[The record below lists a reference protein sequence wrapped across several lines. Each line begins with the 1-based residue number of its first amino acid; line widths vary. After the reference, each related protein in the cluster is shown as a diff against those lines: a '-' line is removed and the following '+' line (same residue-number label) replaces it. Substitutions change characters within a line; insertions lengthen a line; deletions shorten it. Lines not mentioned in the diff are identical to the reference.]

1 MHLNRRIAALAA
13 ACVAVASAALAE
25 PEHGLAMYGEPALP
39 PDFVSLPY
47 ANPDAPKGGRIVFGE
62 GGGFDAFNPYILK
75 GRSPYGLRV
84 HVFES
89 LMGRSWDEPFTLYG
103 LLAESVETGPNREW
117 VEFQLRPEAKFS
129 DGTPLTVDDVIWSFE
144 TLAEKGLPR
153 YANAWD
159 KVESV
164 EKVGARGLRFTFS
177 EQDNELPLILGLRP
191 VLNPRD
197 WEGRDFAESTLDV
210 PTATGPYTVGRFEPG
225 RFIEFVRDPDYW
237 GKDLPFNRGQ
247 HNLDVIRYEYY
258 ADGDVIFEAFR
269 AGEVSTFRESN
280 PAKWARDYDF
290 PAVRDGR
297 IVKSEIP
304 HQRPSGM
311 EGFVFNTRREPFR
324 DWRVREAL
332 IQAFNFD
339 FVNRT
344 LNDGAYKRITSY
356 FSNSDLAM
364 QPGAAEGK
372 VAELLAPFE
381 DTLLPGALDG
391 YGLPENT
398 SGGRDRAAIRRA
410 SALLEEAGWTI
421 RQGTLRNADGE
432 AFTLTISLDSSA
444 RLISLTPSEQE
455 AVANI
460 WRDSLAR
467 LGIAAEIELVDSA
480 QFAERKDAYD
490 FDVIINRW
498 GLSLSP
504 GNEQYLYWGSDGVE
518 QPGTRNYMG
527 MDSPA
532 AEAMID
538 AMLTA
543 DDHDGF
549 VAAVRALDRVLMAG
563 RYVVPFWFA
572 DRTLM
577 AHKATLRFPDTLPV
591 YGDWIGFLP
600 DVWWSEE

>member
-1 MHLNRRIAALAA
+1 MYMNRRIAVVAA
-13 ACVAVASAALAE
+13 ACITLATMAVAE
-25 PEHGLAMYGEPALP
+25 PKHGLAMYGEPALP

-47 ANPDAPKGGRIVFGE
+47 ANPDAPKGGRIVFAE
-62 GGGFDAFNPYILK
+62 RGGFDAFNPYILK

-117 VEFQLRPEAKFS
+117 VEFHLRPEAKYS

-153 YANAWD
+153 YSNAWD

-197 WEGRDFAESTLDV
+197 WENRDFAESTLDV
-210 PTATGPYTVGRFEPG
+210 PTATGPYTIGDFEPG
-225 RFIEFVRDPDYW
+225 RFIEFVRNPDYW
-237 GKDLPFNRGQ
+237 GQDLPFNAGQ
-247 HNLDVIRYEYY
+247 HNLDVIRYEYF
-258 ADGDVIFEAFR
+258 ADGDVISEAFR
-269 AGEVSTFRESN
+269 AGEVSTLREAN
-280 PAKWARDYDF
+280 PARWERDYDF

-297 IVKSEIP
+297 IEKSEIP
-304 HQRPSGM
+304 HLRPSGM
-311 EGFVFNTRREPFR
+311 EGFVFNTRREAFQ

-344 LNDGAYKRITSY
+344 LNDGAFKRITSY
-356 FSNSDLAM
+356 FSNSVLAM
-364 QPGAAEGK
+364 QPGPAEGQ
-372 VAELLAPFE
+372 VAELLAPFA
-381 DTLLPGALDG
+381 DQLHPGAIEG
-391 YGLPENT
+391 YALPENAN
-398 SGGRDRAAIRRA
+398 GGRDRAAIRRA
-410 SALLEEAGWTI
+410 SGLLEDAGWTI
-421 RQGTLRNADGE
+421 SDGVLRDAEGK
-432 AFTLTISLDSSA
+432 AFSFTISLDSSA

-460 WRDSLAR
+460 WRDNLAR
-467 LGIAAEIELVDSA
+467 LGITAEIELVDSA

-490 FDVIINRW
+490 YDVIINRW

-504 GNEQYLYWGSDGVE
+504 GNEQYLYWGADGVE

-538 AMLTA
+538 AILTA
-543 DDHDGF
+543 EDQDGF
-549 VAAVRALDRVLMAG
+549 TAAVRALDRILISG

-572 DRTLM
+572 DRSLL
-577 AHKATLRFPDTLPV
+577 AHKATLHYPDSLPI

-600 DVWWSEE
+600 DVWWYEE